1 LRCGHAGGDA
11 ALEKRIMSRIV
22 TAFRFLFGLA
32 MVAGGAALAAPTV
45 SALVQEI
52 ARHRQAM
59 AALPP
64 APPSAGGIPAWQP
77 PVAPTLAMQPPAA
90 AWPPV
95 DDGAGT
101 GPNDGLPPS
110 PHYQPPPPP
119 APLPPLPREFGAM
132 APDVAGAYRSTLQV
146 PPPPLLD
153 AHQPPPLAAGWT
165 AHGVAA
171 PVAVMPDA
179 VVPQAY
185 VVRDGDDLT
194 GIATRFYGHASASAA
209 IWTAN
214 RDALPDPN
222 VLPIGAVLR
231 LPPAWTVFAAR
242 GGDGRAIEPQA
253 AAGPAA
259 APPPTAAPLARPV
272 GWLAGGATTP
282 ASVPRP
288 PEPQRPAAVR
298 VAPGETLDSLARRF
312 YGDERMAGRIWEAN
326 RDRLRSP
333 ELVVAGM
340 ELRLP

>member
-1 LRCGHAGGDA
+1 
-11 ALEKRIMSRIV
+11 MSRIV
-22 TAFRFLFGLA
+22 AAFRFLFGVAL
-32 MVAGGAALAAPTV
+32 VAGGAALAAPTFT
-45 SALVQEI
+45 ALVQEV

-59 AALPP
+59 AALPSLPQP
-64 APPSAGGIPAWQP
+64 AGASPDWQSPA
-77 PVAPTLAMQPPAA
+77 APTLAMQPPAA

-95 DDGAGT
+95 DDATVPT
-101 GPNDGLPPS
+101 GSPPPN

-119 APLPPLPREFGAM
+119 APLPPLPHEFNAGG
-132 APDVAGAYRSTLQV
+132 PDVATAYRSTLQV

-153 AHQPPPLAAGWT
+153 AHRPPPLAAGWT
-165 AHGVAA
+165 AHDVAA
-171 PVAVMPDA
+171 PAVAVMPDA

-194 GIATRFYGHASASAA
+194 GIATRFYGHASAATA
-209 IWTAN
+209 IWAAN

-242 GGDGRAIEPQA
+242 GGDPRAIEPQA
-253 AAGPAA
+253 TLGPGAVAPAA
-259 APPPTAAPLARPV
+259 ESYTTARPV
-272 GWLAGGATTP
+272 AWLAGDAAAAASP
-282 ASVPRP
+282 AAVRQPPVPPRP
-288 PEPQRPAAVR
+288 ARVR
-298 VAPGETLDSLARRF
+298 VAPGETLASLARRF
-312 YGDERMAGRIWEAN
+312 YGDERAAGRIWEAN

>member
-1 LRCGHAGGDA
+1 
-11 ALEKRIMSRIV
+11 MSRIV

-45 SALVQEI
+45 TALVQEI

-64 APPSAGGIPAWQP
+64 APPVGVHPAWQP
-77 PVAPTLAMQPPAA
+77 PAAPTLAMQQPPA
-90 AWPPV
+90 AWPPL
-95 DDGAGT
+95 DDGTVAVG
-101 GPNDGLPPS
+101 GPAPS

-119 APLPPLPREFGAM
+119 APLPPVPQEFAAA

-165 AHGVAA
+165 AHGVAPPA
-171 PVAVMPDA
+171 VAVMPDA

-194 GIATRFYGHASASAA
+194 GIATRFYGHASAATA
-209 IWTAN
+209 IWSAN
-214 RDALPDPN
+214 RDAVPDPN

-231 LPPAWTVFAAR
+231 LPPAWSVFAAR

-253 AAGPAA
+253 AGGPVAVAPAA
-259 APPPTAAPLARPV
+259 TVTAARPV
-272 GWLAGGATTP
+272 AWLSGGGGAAASP
-282 ASVPRP
+282 AP
-288 PEPQRPAAVR
+288 PAPQRPAAIR
-298 VAPGETLDSLARRF
+298 VAPGETLASLARRF